1 MEINKLS
8 NVSGISRV
16 NAVQQPKVEAG
27 SAKIS
32 SNENVQTK
40 QDVVNIQTPGTAS
53 ASDVTFSGEKIDGIR
68 TDLVNRVRAEITAGT
83 YETPEKLEIALEKLL
98 ASFDD

>member
-16 NAVQQPKVEAG
+16 KAVQQPKAETANT
-27 SAKIS
+27 KIS
-32 SNENVQTK
+32 SNENVQSK
-40 QDVVNIQTPGTAS
+40 QDVVNIQTTETTS
-53 ASDVTFSGEKIDGIR
+53 ASNVTFSGEKIDGIR
-68 TDLVNRVRAEITAGT
+68 TDLVNRVRAEIAAGV

-98 ASFDD
+98 SSFDN

>member
-16 NAVQQPKVEAG
+16 NAVQQPKAETG
-27 SAKIS
+27 NTEIS
-32 SNENVQTK
+32 QKENVQLK
-40 QDVVNIQTPGTAS
+40 QDVVNIQGTETAS
-53 ASDVTFSGEKIDGIR
+53 VSDVTFSGEKIDGIR
-68 TDLVNRVRAEITAGT
+68 TDLVNRVRAEIAAGT